1 MSCKNIHRNFL
12 LYTNFNLI
20 DIQSLEDFIFL
31 KLREHLITGQYLFEV
46 MVYYLMSLEVRN
58 YKKYLNDAELS

>member
-1 MSCKNIHRNFL
+1 M
-12 LYTNFNLI
+12 
-20 DIQSLEDFIFL
+20 EDFIFL